1 MTSSLCAS
9 ALQNPR
15 RPRALPYR
23 RHQAELSGFRHRC
36 RHPSFRKRM
45 PGSVAFGLP
54 LAALSLRRARPGA
67 AREKAFP
74 LNMCT
79 PPPPTHAGIWGQN
92 VPGRRFR
99 KTIIRQ
105 SRSKTPATPATPT
118 SAFRFTY
125 QECIQIYRRTGT
137 RYVGIIF
144 SCLLGIFTYT
154 SIASSVFSVRLWPT
168 DLYGTRYVVP
178 LASKVYDILSRKQ
191 GKSPLTGSAD
201 VGLKDDTQTSPFMN
215 GIIVYLWCQ
224 PADMGHRVRCKL
236 TILHTTSLWCDQ
248 HSTCGTCIR
257 VVHKAVECRLCIRT
271 EQGAKRYSYQCRTS
285 AVYYEQGS
293 IKYVCEHPGAT
304 LHLLP
309 RY

>member
-1 MTSSLCAS
+1 MLFRTDDTKRSS
-9 ALQNPR
+9 
-15 RPRALPYR
+15 
-23 RHQAELSGFRHRC
+23 
-36 RHPSFRKRM
+36 
-45 PGSVAFGLP
+45 PGSGIDVATHLSVSECQVPSLLVSPLP
-54 LAALSLRRARPGA
+54 RFRCDARGPA
-67 AREKAFP
+67 RREKKLFPSICAPHPLRPTPEYGAKMSQDGAFARLSYANRGP
-74 LNMCT
+74 K
-79 PPPPTHAGIWGQN
+79 HQ
-92 VPGRRFR
+92 
-99 KTIIRQ
+99 Q
-105 SRSKTPATPATPT
+105 PATPT